1 MKKMILRTV
10 LCSGLA
16 VFAAACSESD
26 FAGPDTAGTGGF
38 KPDVALNSEIITG
51 SRPKAPARA
60 EAADIT
66 AADLGLRLVDT
77 EGATVKTWDKL
88 ADFDPEQRF
97 NVGDYTLEAF
107 YGDGESEGFEAP
119 WFLGSQKIKIEENK
133 VTPVAI
139 TATLANSMV
148 SLDYTEAFTSYMT
161 SYDAEVHSAAGSTT
175 AVAAGEVRPVYVK
188 AGLVEIYVNFTKPNG
203 KGAKILSA
211 SFTAK
216 PRHHYHV
223 TFDMAN
229 GAGDAVLKVI
239 YDDML
244 DLEEREID
252 LSDELLNLPSPEI
265 TAEGFTSGEAISFV
279 PGFAPEGQLKVNI
292 IAQGKLARVNM
303 TTRSASLLSQGWPA
317 EINLV
322 GAAAQSGTL
331 AALGMQARGLYTNP
345 DKMAVIDLTG
355 VLGHITLVEGSDGI
369 TEITFKVVDAYGKA
383 SDDLTL
389 RLENA
394 PLAVSLSNPSP
405 VYVGASEME
414 VDLAYNG
421 GNPDGAVTIEYFND
435 RGTWTKAQA
444 TFAAVSEGLFRA
456 TVTGLPADA
465 RDIQLRAITGSL
477 VSETVTVERT
487 PVAIAATVSDN
498 DVFARHASIGAS
510 LGTRAAGIDIAAL
523 LRKGTLMISSDG
535 GATFAPAT
543 ATVDGSAYNV
553 TGLAPATG
561 YKARIEIPGV
571 ENSNEIAFTTES
583 EAQLPGFT
591 PGYYTDV
598 FTKTTLGIGETNIK
612 CWHPGTQS
620 DNYWSTRNPR
630 TTGQTSGTTY
640 YYTSYSG
647 TLPMGTGAEISTLGY
662 GEGTTYAHMG
672 SGKVGDPK
680 KKIGGLLFTGDYS
693 VNGDNETISAGR
705 PFTSRPTTLSFKYKF
720 VEVNGESFRATI
732 VLENRAG
739 GTVTE
744 IGRGSFTSSEAKGS
758 FTPCEIPVTYTE
770 SPLKATHISVMFE
783 STTSDSPQV
792 LSRQGSKGAFKGYS
806 DSKYIGTQL
815 TVDDIELIY

>member
-1 MKKMILRTV
+1 MKKTILRTV
-10 LCSGLA
+10 LYFGLA
-16 VFAAACSESD
+16 VCAAACSEAD
-26 FAGPDTAGTGGF
+26 FAGPESAGKGGF
-38 KPDVALNSEIITG
+38 KPDIALNSEIITG
-51 SRPKAPARA
+51 SRPKAPSRA

-66 AADLGLRLVDT
+66 AADLGLRLIDA

-88 ADFDPEQRF
+88 ADFDPGQRF

-107 YGDGESEGFEAP
+107 YGDGDSEGFESP

-133 VTPVAI
+133 VTPAAL
-139 TATLANSMV
+139 TAELANSMV

-175 AVAAGEVRPVYVK
+175 AVAAGEPRPVYVK

-223 TFDMAN
+223 TFDMA
-229 GAGDAVLKVI
+229 GGSGDAVLKVV

-244 DLEEREID
+244 DMEDVEID
-252 LSDELLNLPSPEI
+252 LSDELLNLPAPEI
-265 TAEGFTSGEAISFV
+265 NAVGFTSGEAIRFV
-279 PGFAPEGQLKVNI
+279 PGFVPDTQLKVNI

-303 TTRSASLLSQGWPA
+303 STRSASLLAQGWPA

-322 GAAAQSGTL
+322 GAAAQSGKL
-331 AALGMQARGLYTNP
+331 ASLGMQARGLYSNP
-345 DKMAVIDLTG
+345 DKMAVIDLTD
-355 VLGHITLVEGSDGI
+355 VLGHITLVEGSDGL
-369 TEITFKVVDAYGKA
+369 TEITFKVVDAYGKV
-383 SDDLTL
+383 SDDLIL

-421 GNPDGAVTIEYFND
+421 GMPDGAVTIQYFND
-435 RGTWTKAQA
+435 RGTWSAA
-444 TFAAVSEGLFRA
+444 TATYAAIGEGLFRA

-465 RDIQLRAITGSL
+465 RDVQLRAVTASIT
-477 VSETVTVERT
+477 SEPVTVERT
-487 PVAIAATVSDN
+487 PVTIAATAADA
-498 DVFARHASIGAS
+498 DVFARHATVGAS
-510 LGTRAAGIDIAAL
+510 LGARAGGVDVAAL
-523 LRKGTLMISSDG
+523 LKTATLMISSDG
-535 GATFAPAT
+535 GATFAPAS
-543 ATVDGSAYNV
+543 ATVNGAAFDV
-553 TGLAPATG
+553 TDLTPATS

-571 ENSNEIAFTTES
+571 EASNEIAFTTE
-583 EAQLPGFT
+583 AAPQLPGFT

-598 FTKTTLGIGETNIK
+598 FTKKTMWVGETDIK
-612 CWHPGTQS
+612 CWHPGSQS
-620 DNYWSTRNPR
+620 DNFWSTRNPR
-630 TTGQTSGTTY
+630 TTGQTSGTTCH
-640 YYTSYSG
+640 YTSYSG
-647 TLPMGTGAEISTLGY
+647 TLPAGTGAEISTLGY
-662 GEGTTYAHMG
+662 GEGTTYAHTG

-705 PFTSRPTTLSFKYKF
+705 PFTSRPSALAFDYKF
-720 VEVNGESFRATI
+720 VEVNGESFRVTI

-744 IGRGSFTSSEAKGS
+744 IGRGALTSNEAKGS
-758 FTPCEIPVTYTE
+758 FTRCEIPVAYTA

-792 LSRQGSKGAFKGYS
+792 LSRQGSKGAFNGYG

-815 TVDDIELIY
+815 TVDNIELIY